1 MTTESEHYKQAINTL
16 WPEVEAHFAQHIGT
30 LIRLIPLMGEK
41 YKQKIAGLAKD
52 YVNEGKHITQ
62 DNPFNVTITEGGWA
76 GNGRIIRDAIHHYY
90 LVKAFPGLLEPDAVF
105 DGLHYLYGTHP
116 DSDISLVSNV
126 GTVSKSVAY
135 GMNRAD
141 FSFISGGVVPGIL
154 IIKPDLPEN
163 NEEWPFF
170 WGQNEYVINIA
181 ASYIMLVHAVDDL
194 LSSSAK

>member
-1 MTTESEHYKQAINTL
+1 
-16 WPEVEAHFAQHIGT
+16 
-30 LIRLIPLMGEK
+30 
-41 YKQKIAGLAKD
+41 
-52 YVNEGKHITQ
+52 
-62 DNPFNVTITEGGWA
+62 
-76 GNGRIIRDAIHHYY
+76 
-90 LVKAFPGLLEPDAVF
+90 
-105 DGLHYLYGTHP
+105 
-116 DSDISLVSNV
+116 
-126 GTVSKSVAY
+126 
-135 GMNRAD
+135 MNRAD